1 MVYIPERFDAGRNF
15 GKSAFSSRPEVN
27 TVFPLPKSNAS
38 LAAPWNTARC
48 VGGAMTQLT
57 FPVKAQSQLEEKFLE
72 FHAKHPEVYAA
83 LSRFAHQ
90 WRDRK
95 GPDAR
100 LGIKMVIERVRWELA
115 LGARDET
122 PRLNNNHSAFYA
134 RLLMAQEP
142 ALEGMFFLK
151 KQRYESTIG
160 ADDA

>member
-1 MVYIPERFDAGRNF
+1 
-15 GKSAFSSRPEVN
+15 
-27 TVFPLPKSNAS
+27 
-38 LAAPWNTARC
+38 
-48 VGGAMTQLT
+48 MTQLT

-72 FHAKHPEVYAA
+72 FHAKHPEVYSA

-115 LGARDET
+115 LGARDES

-142 ALEGMFFLK
+142 ALEGMFMLK
-151 KQRYESTIG
+151 KQRYESTISAKEEREGEPPNLKDKVTLKQG
-160 ADDA
+160 AGQSWSEIAQAQLRAQQQRYESCRG

>member
-1 MVYIPERFDAGRNF
+1 M
-15 GKSAFSSRPEVN
+15 
-27 TVFPLPKSNAS
+27 
-38 LAAPWNTARC
+38 
-48 VGGAMTQLT
+48 MTQLT

-83 LSRFAHQ
+83 LSRFSNQ

-115 LGARDET
+115 LGARDES

-151 KQRYESTIG
+151 KQRYESTISTKEEREGGPPNLQDKVTLEQG
-160 ADDA
+160 AGRSWSEIAQAQLQAQQQRYESCIQKY

>member
-1 MVYIPERFDAGRNF
+1 
-15 GKSAFSSRPEVN
+15 
-27 TVFPLPKSNAS
+27 
-38 LAAPWNTARC
+38 
-48 VGGAMTQLT
+48 MTQLT

-83 LSRFAHQ
+83 LSRFSNQ

-151 KQRYESTIG
+151 KQRYESTISTKEEPEG
-160 ADDA
+160 EPPNLQDKLPLGGLDRKSAVRRWNEVVQAQQ

>member
-1 MVYIPERFDAGRNF
+1 
-15 GKSAFSSRPEVN
+15 
-27 TVFPLPKSNAS
+27 
-38 LAAPWNTARC
+38 
-48 VGGAMTQLT
+48 MTQLT
-57 FPVKAQSQLEEKFLE
+57 FPVKAQSQLEERFLE

-100 LGIKMVIERVRWELA
+100 LGIKMVIERVRWELS
-115 LGARDET
+115 LGAKDET

-142 ALEGMFFLK
+142 ALAGIFFLK
-151 KQRYESTIG
+151 KQRYESTISASKTRGEGIAQSLADALPRIMEKIRNESTIG
-160 ADDA
+160 ADDETYS

>member
-1 MVYIPERFDAGRNF
+1 
-15 GKSAFSSRPEVN
+15 
-27 TVFPLPKSNAS
+27 
-38 LAAPWNTARC
+38 
-48 VGGAMTQLT
+48 MTQLT
-57 FPVKAQSQLEEKFLE
+57 FPVKAQSQLEERFLE
-72 FHAKHPEVYAA
+72 FHAKHPEVYSA

-142 ALEGMFFLK
+142 ALEGMFMLK
-151 KQRYESTIG
+151 KQRYESTISAKEEREGEPPNLKDKVTLKQG
-160 ADDA
+160 AGQSWSEIAQAQLRAQQQRYESCRG

>member
-1 MVYIPERFDAGRNF
+1 
-15 GKSAFSSRPEVN
+15 
-27 TVFPLPKSNAS
+27 
-38 LAAPWNTARC
+38 
-48 VGGAMTQLT
+48 MTQLT

-83 LSRFAHQ
+83 LSRFSNQ
-90 WRDRK
+90 GRDRK

-115 LGARDET
+115 LGARDES

-134 RLLMAQEP
+134 RLLMTQEP

>member
-1 MVYIPERFDAGRNF
+1 
-15 GKSAFSSRPEVN
+15 
-27 TVFPLPKSNAS
+27 
-38 LAAPWNTARC
+38 
-48 VGGAMTQLT
+48 MTQLT

-83 LSRFAHQ
+83 LSDLAHQ
-90 WRDRK
+90 WRRHR
-95 GPDAR
+95 PHAR
-100 LGIKMVIERVRWELA
+100 LGIKMLMERVRWELA
-115 LGARDET
+115 LGARDES

-160 ADDA
+160 ADDEMER

>member
-1 MVYIPERFDAGRNF
+1 
-15 GKSAFSSRPEVN
+15 
-27 TVFPLPKSNAS
+27 
-38 LAAPWNTARC
+38 
-48 VGGAMTQLT
+48 MTQLT
-57 FPVKAQSQLEEKFLE
+57 FPHELKHSQLEEKFLE

-142 ALEGMFFLK
+142 ALEGMFMLK
-151 KQRYESTIG
+151 KQRYESTISVKEEREG
-160 ADDA
+160 EPPNLKDKLPLDGLDQKSAIRRWDEIVQAQLRAQQQRYESTNGR

>member
-1 MVYIPERFDAGRNF
+1 
-15 GKSAFSSRPEVN
+15 
-27 TVFPLPKSNAS
+27 
-38 LAAPWNTARC
+38 
-48 VGGAMTQLT
+48 MTQLT

-72 FHAKHPEVYAA
+72 FHAKHPEVYSA
-83 LSRFAHQ
+83 LSRFSNQ

-115 LGARDET
+115 LGARDES

-142 ALEGMFFLK
+142 ALEGMFMLK
-151 KQRYESTIG
+151 KQRYESTISAKEEREGEPPNLKDKVTLKQGAGQSWSEISQAQLDEKTVLQTG
-160 ADDA
+160 ADDEMER

>member
-1 MVYIPERFDAGRNF
+1 
-15 GKSAFSSRPEVN
+15 
-27 TVFPLPKSNAS
+27 
-38 LAAPWNTARC
+38 
-48 VGGAMTQLT
+48 MTQLT

-83 LSRFAHQ
+83 LSRFSNQ

-151 KQRYESTIG
+151 KQRYESTISAKEEREG
-160 ADDA
+160 EPPNLKDKLPLDGLDQKSAIRRWDEIVQAQLRANHRSER

>member
-1 MVYIPERFDAGRNF
+1 
-15 GKSAFSSRPEVN
+15 
-27 TVFPLPKSNAS
+27 
-38 LAAPWNTARC
+38 
-48 VGGAMTQLT
+48 MTQLT
-57 FPVKAQSQLEEKFLE
+57 FPHELKHSQLEEKFLE
-72 FHAKHPEVYAA
+72 FHAKHPEVYSA

-115 LGARDET
+115 LGARDES

-142 ALEGMFFLK
+142 ALEGMFMLK
-151 KQRYESTIG
+151 KQRYESTISAKEEREGEPPNLKDKVTLKQG
-160 ADDA
+160 AGQSWSEIAQAQLRAQQQRYESCRG

>member
-1 MVYIPERFDAGRNF
+1 MEAG
-15 GKSAFSSRPEVN
+15 EE
-27 TVFPLPKSNAS
+27 
-38 LAAPWNTARC
+38 
-48 VGGAMTQLT
+48 MTQLT

-83 LSRFAHQ
+83 LSKFAHQ

-100 LGIKMVIERVRWELA
+100 LGIKMVIERVRWELS
-115 LGARDET
+115 LGAKDET

-142 ALEGMFFLK
+142 ALAGIFFLK
-151 KQRYESTIG
+151 KQRHESTISSSKTRG
-160 ADDA
+160 EEIAQSLADALPRIMEKLRNDSTI

>member
-1 MVYIPERFDAGRNF
+1 
-15 GKSAFSSRPEVN
+15 
-27 TVFPLPKSNAS
+27 
-38 LAAPWNTARC
+38 
-48 VGGAMTQLT
+48 MTQLT

-72 FHAKHPEVYAA
+72 FHAKHPEVYSA
-83 LSRFAHQ
+83 LSKFAHQ

-115 LGARDET
+115 LGAKDES
-122 PRLNNNHSAFYA
+122 PRINNNHSAFYA

-151 KQRYESTIG
+151 KQRYESTISTKEEREG
-160 ADDA
+160 EPPNLQDKLPLGGLDRKSAVRRWNEVVQAQQ

>member
-1 MVYIPERFDAGRNF
+1 
-15 GKSAFSSRPEVN
+15 
-27 TVFPLPKSNAS
+27 
-38 LAAPWNTARC
+38 
-48 VGGAMTQLT
+48 MTQLT

-83 LSRFAHQ
+83 LSRFSNQ

-115 LGARDET
+115 LGARDES

-142 ALEGMFFLK
+142 ALEGMFMLK
-151 KQRYESTIG
+151 KQRYESTISAKEEREGEPPNLKDKVTLKQG
-160 ADDA
+160 AGRSWSEIVQAQLQAQP

>member
-1 MVYIPERFDAGRNF
+1 
-15 GKSAFSSRPEVN
+15 
-27 TVFPLPKSNAS
+27 
-38 LAAPWNTARC
+38 
-48 VGGAMTQLT
+48 MTQLT
-57 FPVKAQSQLEEKFLE
+57 FSVKAQSQLEEKFLE

-115 LGARDET
+115 LGARDES

-151 KQRYESTIG
+151 KQRYESTISTKEEREG
-160 ADDA
+160 EPPNLQDKLPLGGLDRKSAVRRWNEVVQAQQ

>member
-1 MVYIPERFDAGRNF
+1 
-15 GKSAFSSRPEVN
+15 
-27 TVFPLPKSNAS
+27 
-38 LAAPWNTARC
+38 
-48 VGGAMTQLT
+48 MTQLT
-57 FPVKAQSQLEEKFLE
+57 FPVKAQSQLEERFLE

-100 LGIKMVIERVRWELA
+100 LGIKMVLERVRWELG
-115 LGARDET
+115 LGAKDES
-122 PRLNNNHSAFYA
+122 PRINNNHSAFYA

-151 KQRYESTIG
+151 KQRYESTISTKEEREG
-160 ADDA
+160 EPPNLQDKLPLGGLDRKSAVRRWNEVVQAQQ

>member
-1 MVYIPERFDAGRNF
+1 
-15 GKSAFSSRPEVN
+15 
-27 TVFPLPKSNAS
+27 
-38 LAAPWNTARC
+38 
-48 VGGAMTQLT
+48 MTQLT

-72 FHAKHPEVYAA
+72 FHAKHPEVYSA

-142 ALEGMFFLK
+142 ALAGIFFLK
-151 KQRYESTIG
+151 KQRYESTISAKEEREG
-160 ADDA
+160 EPPNLKDKLPLDGLDQKSAIRRWDEIVQAQLRANHRSGR

>member
-1 MVYIPERFDAGRNF
+1 
-15 GKSAFSSRPEVN
+15 
-27 TVFPLPKSNAS
+27 
-38 LAAPWNTARC
+38 
-48 VGGAMTQLT
+48 MTQLT

-83 LSRFAHQ
+83 LSRFSHQ

-95 GPDAR
+95 GPYAR

-115 LGARDET
+115 LGARDES

-134 RLLMAQEP
+134 RVLMAQEP

-160 ADDA
+160 ADDAWETD

>member
-1 MVYIPERFDAGRNF
+1 
-15 GKSAFSSRPEVN
+15 
-27 TVFPLPKSNAS
+27 
-38 LAAPWNTARC
+38 
-48 VGGAMTQLT
+48 MTQLT
-57 FPVKAQSQLEEKFLE
+57 FPVKAQSQLEERFLE

-100 LGIKMVIERVRWELA
+100 LGIKMVIERVRWELS
-115 LGARDET
+115 LGAKDET

-142 ALEGMFFLK
+142 ALAGIFFLK

-160 ADDA
+160 ADDETYS

>member
-1 MVYIPERFDAGRNF
+1 
-15 GKSAFSSRPEVN
+15 
-27 TVFPLPKSNAS
+27 
-38 LAAPWNTARC
+38 
-48 VGGAMTQLT
+48 MTQLT

-83 LSRFAHQ
+83 LSRFSNQ

-115 LGARDET
+115 LGARDES

-151 KQRYESTIG
+151 KQRYESTISAKEEREG
-160 ADDA
+160 EPPNLKDKLPLGGLDRKSAVRRWNEVVQAQQ

>member
-1 MVYIPERFDAGRNF
+1 
-15 GKSAFSSRPEVN
+15 
-27 TVFPLPKSNAS
+27 
-38 LAAPWNTARC
+38 
-48 VGGAMTQLT
+48 MTQLT

-115 LGARDET
+115 LGARDES
-122 PRLNNNHSAFYA
+122 PRINNHSAFYA

-151 KQRYESTIG
+151 KQRYESCIG
-160 ADDA
+160 

>member
-1 MVYIPERFDAGRNF
+1 
-15 GKSAFSSRPEVN
+15 
-27 TVFPLPKSNAS
+27 
-38 LAAPWNTARC
+38 
-48 VGGAMTQLT
+48 MTQLT

-72 FHAKHPEVYAA
+72 FHSRHPEVYAA

-95 GPDAR
+95 GPYAR

-115 LGARDET
+115 LGAKDET

-151 KQRYESTIG
+151 KQRYESTISTKEEREGEPPNLQGKIPLAQGLGRKAAVRRWNEIVQAQLEAQLNAESG